1 MYWNINDEERFYQAF
16 ELATNRHLLVNLLHD
31 LLTEKEI
38 DQCILRLKVACL
50 LHDGASYTEINK
62 IVNIGPS
69 TIARLSKQ
77 LKKKDSGLLQIIK
90 KFLIKGNGEAY
101 FD

>member
-1 MYWNINDEERFYQAF
+1 MYWNINDEERFYQAL
-16 ELATNRHLLVNLLHD
+16 ELATSRHLLVNLLYD

-38 DQCILRLKVACL
+38 KQCILRLKVACL

-62 IVNIGPS
+62 VVKIGPS

-77 LKKKDSGLLQIIK
+77 LKEKDSGLLQIIK
-90 KFLIKGNGEAY
+90 RFLSKGRGESY